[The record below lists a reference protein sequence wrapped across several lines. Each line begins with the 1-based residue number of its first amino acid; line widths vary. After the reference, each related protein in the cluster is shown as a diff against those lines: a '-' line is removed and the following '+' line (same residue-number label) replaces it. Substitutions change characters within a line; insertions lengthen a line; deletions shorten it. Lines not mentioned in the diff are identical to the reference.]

1 MKVIVLIST
10 LIFLTGCAIKDC
22 KLRPHVEIVEPDST
36 VTETDTEGNQ
46 EKNENSPTSML
57 KELQDNARPGGEVV
71 CTY

>member
-22 KLRPHVEIVEPDST
+22 KLRPQVEIVEPEST
-36 VTETDTEGNQ
+36 GTDTEGNQ
-46 EKNENSPTSML
+46 EKNKNSPTSVL
-57 KELQDNARPGGEVV
+57 KELQDNARPGGEIV